1 MEQQRDY
8 FQDLLSAHEKLQ
20 EKYDKFMEDYGDL
33 IDIDNSIL
41 KDALKSQITLSL
53 KVNDLHSRAV
63 YVEMAVSEEVDF
75 CFAYAYSELAENSS
89 KKLTATEL
97 KNFASIDD
105 DYIETR
111 KLLTE
116 TKQLK
121 NQIEG
126 IRDTIISRKYVLNNI
141 TNSVV
146 ADSANYII

>member
-1 MEQQRDY
+1 MTQPRDY
-8 FQDLLSAHEKLQ
+8 FQDLMDAHERLQ
-20 EKYDKFMEDYGDL
+20 EKYDQFVEDFGDVIEL
-33 IDIDNSIL
+33 DNSLL

-53 KVNDLHSRAV
+53 KVNELHSRAV

-75 CFAYAYSELAENSS
+75 CYAYAYSELSENSN
-89 KKLTATEL
+89 KKMSATEL

-116 TKQLK
+116 VRQLK

>member
-1 MEQQRDY
+1 MTHPRDY
-8 FQDLLSAHEKLQ
+8 FQDLMDAHEKLQ
-20 EKYDKFMEDYGDL
+20 AKFDQFMEDFGDSIEL
-33 IDIDNSIL
+33 DNSLL
-41 KDALKSQITLSL
+41 KDALKSQISLSL
-53 KVNDLHSRAV
+53 KINELHSRAV

-75 CFAYAYSELAENSS
+75 CFAYAFSELAENSN
-89 KKLTATEL
+89 KKMSATEL

-105 DYIETR
+105 DYIDTR

-116 TKQLK
+116 VRQSK
-121 NQIEG
+121 NRIEG